1 LEEVYLILQV
11 FLVFFKDCYCWKVLL
26 LHKRPE
32 IHWLQYVCYWR
43 SNECVCVCVCVYL
56 FVCFCAGVFVCV
68 CVFVG
73 ALAHRVGSIIFLMS
87 DSGKYPFSQNGSHD
101 CFLEVNNF
109 GYFKLSFR

>member
-43 SNECVCVCVCVYL
+43 SNECVCVCVCV
-56 FVCFCAGVFVCV
+56 CV
-68 CVFVG
+68 CICLCASVQVCLCVYVCLWEPLHTG
-73 ALAHRVGSIIFLMS
+73 LVA
-87 DSGKYPFSQNGSHD
+87 
-101 CFLEVNNF
+101 
-109 GYFKLSFR
+109 